1 MNNWFVSDFSI
12 PFKLS
17 FKHTAKT
24 RLQTESLFVKIHD
37 GEGLIGFGE
46 SCPRFY
52 VTGERKLS
60 SKNNIIQFLKNRRPP
75 FSIEEVLSW
84 REEFYQK
91 FPKQYAA
98 WCAVELAGLDF
109 LSKRS
114 KKTIFD
120 FLNCG
125 PLQIPKYSA
134 IIGIDSYRS
143 FLWKILRYKSF
154 AMKQV
159 KIKASGDIPFDRLRL
174 RTLKFFGFTKEHIRI
189 DANNCFSDK
198 KTAVDYIKQLGNY
211 FWAVEEPL
219 ASKNVEELMDIARR
233 TNQSIIL
240 DETINPQTIVED
252 LKILNKAKIILN
264 LRISRLGGL
273 LFSLQ
278 MARECMKRKVPYL
291 IGSHVGETSLLN
303 RGALA
308 LCGRNTGQPV
318 AIEGGFSERLL
329 KFDPA
334 LPKVIFG
341 YRGYVRNIRE
351 LESSIGISDLSL
363 KQWTPI

>member
-1 MNNWFVSDFSI
+1 MNSWFVSDFSI
-12 PFKLS
+12 PFKFS

-24 RLQTESLFVKIHD
+24 RFQTESLFVKVQD
-37 GEGLIGFGE
+37 GAVIGFGE

-52 VTGERKLS
+52 VTGERKFS
-60 SKNNIIQFLKNRRPP
+60 SKDNIVQFLKNRRPP

-109 LSKRS
+109 LSKRG
-114 KKTIFD
+114 KKSIFN
-120 FLNCG
+120 FLNCSS
-125 PLQIPKYSA
+125 LQIPKYSA
-134 IIGIDSYRS
+134 VIGIDSYRS

-154 AMKQV
+154 AMGQIKM
-159 KIKASGDIPFDRLRL
+159 KASGDIPFDRLRL
-174 RTLKFFGFTKEHIRI
+174 KTLKFFGFKKEHIRI

-198 KTAVDYIKQLGNY
+198 KTAVDYIRQLGDC

-219 ASKNVEELMDIARR
+219 ASKNMEELMDIASL
-233 TNQSIIL
+233 TNKSIIL
-240 DETINPQTIVED
+240 DETINPYTIMED
-252 LKILNKAKIILN
+252 LKILDRAKLILN

-273 LFSLQ
+273 LSSLQ
-278 MARECMKRKVPYL
+278 VARECMKRKVPYL
-291 IGSHVGETSLLN
+291 IGSHVGESSLLN

-308 LCGRNTGQPV
+308 LCGRNAGQPV

-351 LESSIGISDLSL
+351 IESSVGISTLSL